1 MSPEQTVNSFIAAI
15 EAVDVDAAMAL
26 VAEDISYENV
36 PIQPIVGRSGVE
48 QTLRGFLGLASEVEW
63 RIARQWAIDRIVINE
78 RLDRF
83 RIGDGWLE
91 LPVAGFFE
99 IDGDGLIAVWRDY
112 FDLATFTNRLAELT
126 GS

>member
-1 MSPEQTVNSFIAAI
+1 MSPEQTVNRFIAAI
-15 EAVDVDAAMAL
+15 EALDVDVAVAL

-36 PIQPIVGRSGVE
+36 PLQPIVGRSGVE
-48 QTLRGFLGLASEVEW
+48 QTLRGFLGPASEVEW
-63 RIARQWAIDRIVINE
+63 RISRQWAVDRVVVNE

-83 RIGDGWLE
+83 LINDGWLE

-99 IDGDGLIAVWRDY
+99 IDDDGLIAVWRDY